1 MKGFVLAAGFGRRMA
16 PVTDVTP
23 KPLLPIGN
31 HALVEYAIAL
41 LSHHGIKDI
50 IVNVHHLGDSIQ
62 QALGDGSALGVE
74 LTYSVE
80 EEILGTG
87 GGLRR
92 MRDHLNDGTFVV
104 VNSDTLIDI
113 DLKAVLE
120 VHRSKSALAT
130 LVLRRDSD
138 EPEYGQIEIDG
149 SGRVRRILGQGAKRS
164 DLTSLMFTGVHVME
178 PQLLDYIP
186 PDVETC
192 VIRYGYTKALANNE
206 KILGYVSD
214 GFWADAGT
222 PERYFRLNCD
232 ALERKLTLPHLDPL
246 GGYALEPKRDVADV
260 VRMGEDVELGQD
272 VQIVPPVLLGK
283 GVRVGDHATVG
294 PFAIVGARAQL
305 GRESKVS
312 RSVVETGARVD
323 AGEFISHSFVGR
335 RDRLS
340 FDAS

>member
-41 LSHHGIKDI
+41 LAHHGIKDI
-50 IVNVHHLGDSIQ
+50 IVNVHHLGDVIQ
-62 QALGDGSALGVE
+62 QALGDGTRLGVK

-80 EEILGTG
+80 DEILGTG

-92 MRDHLNDGTFVV
+92 MREQLDGGTFVV

-113 DLKAVLE
+113 DLKE
-120 VHRSKSALAT
+120 VIDAHRSNAALAT
-130 LVLRRDSD
+130 LVLRRDSE
-138 EPEYGQIEIDG
+138 EPEYGQIEIDEI
-149 SGRVRRILGQGAKRS
+149 GRVRRILGQGTKRS

-178 PQLLDYIP
+178 PELLDYIP

-206 KILGYVSD
+206 KISSHVTE

-232 ALERKLTLPHLDPL
+232 ALEKRLKLAHLDPL
-246 GGYALEPKRDVADV
+246 GGYALEPKRDVAEV

-272 VQIVPPVLLGK
+272 VKIVPPVLLGE
-283 GVRVGDHATVG
+283 GARVGDHATVG
-294 PFAIVGARAQL
+294 PFAVVGARAQI
-305 GRESKVS
+305 GRDSKVA
-312 RSVVETGARVD
+312 RSVVQEGARVEP
-323 AGEFISHSFVGR
+323 GELLSHRFVGL

-340 FDAS
+340 FELS

>member
-16 PVTDVTP
+16 PITDVTP

-31 HALVEYAIAL
+31 HALVEYAISL
-41 LSHHGIKDI
+41 LAHHGITEI
-50 IVNVHHLGDSIQ
+50 VVNVHHLGDRIQ
-62 QALGDGSALGVE
+62 QALGDGSALGVK

-92 MRDHLNDGTFVV
+92 MREYLNDGTFVV

-113 DLKAVLE
+113 DLKAVIE
-120 VHRSKSALAT
+120 AHRSKAALAT
-130 LVLRRDSD
+130 LVLRRDNE
-138 EPEYGQIEIDG
+138 EPEYGQIEID
-149 SGRVRRILGQGAKRS
+149 SSNRVRRILGQGAKRS
-164 DLTSLMFTGVHVME
+164 DLTSLMFTGVHIME
-178 PQLLDYIP
+178 PQILDYIP

-206 KILGYVSD
+206 KIFGYLSD

-232 ALERKLTLPHLDPL
+232 ALDRKLQLSHLDPL
-246 GGYALEPKRDVADV
+246 GGFALQPTRDVAEV
-260 VRMGEDVELGQD
+260 VRMGEGVDLGQD
-272 VQIVPPVLLGK
+272 VQIVPPVLLGAGAK
-283 GVRVGDHATVG
+283 VGDHATVG

-305 GRESKVS
+305 GRESKVT
-312 RSVVETGARVD
+312 RSVVEEGARVD
-323 AGEFISHSFVGR
+323 AGEFVSQCFVGR

-340 FDAS
+340 LEAQ